1 MAPFYLRCRSCKP
14 RVWTRHSANCGRGL
28 APDDAGSANTFVT
41 DTPLSGC
48 RTVDIVYI

>member
-14 RVWTRHSANCGRGL
+14 RVWKRHRANCGRGL

-41 DTPLSGC
+41 DTPLSGASPPP
-48 RTVDIVYI
+48 T